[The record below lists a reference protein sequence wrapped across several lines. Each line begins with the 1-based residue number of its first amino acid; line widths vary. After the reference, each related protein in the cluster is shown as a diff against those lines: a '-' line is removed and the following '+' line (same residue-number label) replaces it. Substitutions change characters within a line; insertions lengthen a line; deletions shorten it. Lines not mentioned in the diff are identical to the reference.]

1 MREAR
6 MTWVLALAL
15 LANGCGGA
23 MYEHSAS
30 APEPVVASPPAPST
44 PASSGGG
51 GKRDRDADGIPDL
64 MDKCP
69 EGGGGGDGCPGA
81 ASAIPSSAPA
91 SGAAKAAT
99 TDAPLRDVQ
108 KLIYTAHLTM
118 AVFQVD
124 AALGK
129 VEAIAR
135 EVGGYLS
142 SREDREI
149 TIRVP
154 RARFDESIRRV
165 EATGDVLHRDIKA
178 EDVTDEFFDLE
189 TRLKNARVMR
199 DRLVQLLAKAPVKE
213 AIDIEKELGR
223 ITEEIERM
231 EGKLKLLGDKI
242 AYSTITVSLQP
253 VDSNPVTQAIAL
265 PFPWLQELGLAHL
278 LSVK

>member
-1 MREAR
+1 MRR
-6 MTWVLALAL
+6 TRTMWGLSLAL
-15 LANGCGGA
+15 LASGCGGA
-23 MYEHSAS
+23 MNERPAMV
-30 APEPVVASPPAPST
+30 PEPVAVAPPPAPA
-44 PASSGGG
+44 PPPGGRA
-51 GKRDRDADGIPDL
+51 KADRDSDGIPDS

-69 EGGGGGDGCPGA
+69 EGGGGGDGCPTA
-81 ASAIPSSAPA
+81 ASAIPSSATSA
-91 SGAAKAAT
+91 GGAKAAA
-99 TDAPLRDVQ
+99 TDAPERDLQ

-118 AVFQVD
+118 AVFQVE

-142 SREDREI
+142 QREDREI

-154 RARFDESIRRV
+154 RGRFDESIERV

-178 EDVTDEFFDLE
+178 EDVTDEFFDLQ

-199 DRLVQLLAKAPVKE
+199 ERLVVLLGKAAVKE